1 MRRRSYAT
9 LLVDQETHRPVD
21 LLQERTAEVLA
32 AWLKAHP
39 GVEVVVRDRSEAY
52 IEGIRMGAPGAIQVA
67 DRFHL
72 LQNASVALEVH
83 CLNALDTRSYA
94 LAICSLDRLKSM
106 KHKHGTQTFKG
117 WW

>member
-1 MRRRSYAT
+1 
-9 LLVDQETHRPVD
+9 
-21 LLQERTAEVLA
+21 
-32 AWLKAHP
+32 
-39 GVEVVVRDRSEAY
+39 
-52 IEGIRMGAPGAIQVA
+52 MGAPGAIQVA

-106 KHKHGTQTFKG
+106 KYKMGPRPLRASGDGEDGASKIVKAHDRSLALVPLR
-117 WW
+117 